1 MSPASPSV
9 QTMKQAMICTPTS
22 FEVQEVAI
30 PRIQNNHELL
40 LKTAACGICSGD
52 LMEWYL
58 EKKVGTVLGHEVV
71 GYAVEVGSECRHI
84 APGDLVFCHHHAP
97 CGDCRFCRAEDPV
110 HCPVWRSSK
119 LDPGGMSEYIRV
131 PAINARQDSFSI
143 SDLSPEVGVFI
154 EPLACSVK
162 AIQRIPNGPRD
173 LGIVV
178 GCGVMG
184 LLNILAAKA
193 LGTQTIW
200 AVDPDTTRL
209 SIASRVGADAV
220 FSPEM
225 MLQSIQTHKM
235 DPADYAIVGPGI
247 PSVLSG
253 ATQYVRNGGTI
264 IQFTP
269 TPFGQ
274 PTALDLTEMYLREVA
289 LIASYSCGP
298 RETRTAYELLQTN
311 RIDVSPLITH
321 RFQIDEIQSAY
332 NLAKQGSAVL
342 KVLVTFSKTLHEKSL
357 N

>member
-1 MSPASPSV
+1 MSTSTPHV
-9 QTMKQAMICTPTS
+9 QTMKQAIIRTPTS

-40 LKTAACGICSGD
+40 LKTAASGICSGD

-71 GYAVEVGSECRHI
+71 GYAVEVGSECQHI

-97 CGDCRFCRAEDPV
+97 CGNCRFCRAEDPV
-110 HCPVWRSSK
+110 HCPQWRSSK

-131 PAINARQDSFSI
+131 PAINAQQDSFSI

-162 AIQRIPNGPRD
+162 AIQRIPDGPRD

-200 AVDPDTTRL
+200 AVDPDSTRL

-225 MLQSIQTHKM
+225 MLQSIQTDKL

-253 ATQYVRNGGTI
+253 ATKYVRNGGTI

-274 PTALDLTEMYLREVA
+274 TTALDLSEMYLREVA

-298 RETRTAYELLQTN
+298 RETRTAYELLRTN
-311 RIDVSPLITH
+311 RIDISPLITH

-332 NLAKQGSAVL
+332 NLAKQGGAVL
-342 KVLVTFSKTLHEKSL
+342 KVLVTFPETSKE
-357 N
+357 

>member
-209 SIASRVGADAV
+209 SIARRVGADAV

-342 KVLVTFSKTLHEKSL
+342 KVLVTFPKTLHEKSL